1 MTPSPTKAR
10 VLYDGDCIFCCK
22 SIELL
27 KKLDWLK
34 KLDCVNVRDESRAF
48 LKEPPIAGAP
58 LLEQM
63 HVVPAGS
70 DQLYGGYRA
79 IRWLAWRLPL
89 TWVVAPFL
97 YLPGMTWLG
106 QKFYLWI
113 ARNRFKII
121 PCEHGVCTIPH
132 RGKGGPPAQA

>member
-1 MTPSPTKAR
+1 MGTNLADKAR
-10 VLYDGDCIFCCK
+10 VLYDGDCGFCCK
-22 SIELL
+22 SVELL

-34 KLDCVNVRDESRAF
+34 KLDCVNVRDESQTF
-48 LKEPPIAGAP
+48 LQEPPIAGAP

-70 DQLYGGYRA
+70 QELYGGYRA
-79 IRWLAWRLPL
+79 VRWLAWRLPL
-89 TWVVAPFL
+89 TWAIAPFL

-121 PCEHGVCTIPH
+121 PCEHGVCSV
-132 RGKGGPPAQA
+132 PPRR

>member
-1 MTPSPTKAR
+1 MYCGCIIMGTNLADKAR
-10 VLYDGDCIFCCK
+10 VLYDGDCGFCCK
-22 SIELL
+22 SVELL

-34 KLDCVNVRDESRAF
+34 KLDCVNVRDESQTF
-48 LKEPPIAGAP
+48 LQEPPIAGAP

-70 DQLYGGYRA
+70 QELYGGYRA
-79 IRWLAWRLPL
+79 VRWLAWRLPL
-89 TWVVAPFL
+89 TWAIAPFL

-121 PCEHGVCTIPH
+121 PCEHGVCSV
-132 RGKGGPPAQA
+132 PPRR